1 MRPNDE
7 HLFVHDNQYS
17 VTSAVSRATRQVVE
31 RYQYSP
37 YGKTTVLDNE
47 FDPKDEGELTLDNKY
62 TYTGRRL
69 DPSGLMYFRARYYSP
84 KLRQFI
90 SRDPLGYVDGM
101 SQYQAYFAPGSVDPT
116 GYSEGHHWVPVSV
129 VTELFSEG
137 FISATEGQYFG
148 GRRSG
153 PTYPSHNF
161 GTYGNVTHA
170 EYNKEVKRQIKR
182 WKNSKP
188 PRPKVETVTDRIRDG
203 KTWDGRKSAKLKA
216 FNDHIKR
223 DMVYDQNGKLKNKYK
238 RGKWK
243 KKKWPKTNTYD
254 GIGSQGTQTKTKI
267 CKKGRSSLKSRGKI
281 ILGGSGMVFMA
292 GINSAAQAGT
302 LHDVFVNGEGMRN
315 ARNAAAAGHFSKFR
329 NALIGEGYVDPSVW
343 EELQL
348 SDRGIARVWYPLA
361 TAYLKRLEK
370 QFDALD
376 NITK

>member
-148 GRRSG
+148 DAD
-153 PTYPSHNF
+153 PAQPIP
-161 GTYGNVTHA
+161 VTTLAH
-170 EYNKEVKRQIKR
+170 
-182 WKNSKP
+182 
-188 PRPKVETVTDRIRDG
+188 
-203 KTWDGRKSAKLKA
+203 
-216 FNDHIKR
+216 
-223 DMVYDQNGKLKNKYK
+223 
-238 RGKWK
+238 
-243 KKKWPKTNTYD
+243 
-254 GIGSQGTQTKTKI
+254 
-267 CKKGRSSLKSRGKI
+267 
-281 ILGGSGMVFMA
+281 MA
-292 GINSAAQAGT
+292 
-302 LHDVFVNGEGMRN
+302 M
-315 ARNAAAAGHFSKFR
+315 
-329 NALIGEGYVDPSVW
+329 
-343 EELQL
+343 
-348 SDRGIARVWYPLA
+348 
-361 TAYLKRLEK
+361 
-370 QFDALD
+370 
-376 NITK
+376 